1 MDYNG
6 AGLTYRRPQAAGW
19 RRPRG
24 AGLTYRRP
32 HGAGAMDP
40 VITPL
45 AEGEYAAAAMGV
57 ASVALYGL
65 FQYFIIKY
73 AIRGAKKR

>member
-6 AGLTYRRPQAAGW
+6 AGLTYRRPHGAGA

-24 AGLTYRRP
+24 AGLTYGRP

-45 AEGEYAAAAMGV
+45 AQGEYASAALGV

-73 AIRGAKKR
+73 AIKGAKAR